1 MGSAD
6 DAKQAVHD
14 ALAAVADDLNK
25 RGQLAGGDAQA
36 VLEAQALMSQ
46 DPTLLDDVRTRIDGG
61 TNAERA
67 VYEAFAQFRELLVG
81 MGGYMGERAADLD
94 DVAQRI

>member
-1 MGSAD
+1 GSAD
-6 DAKQAVHD
+6 DAKQAV
-14 ALAAVADDLNK
+14 AAAIAAVAEDLNK

-36 VLEAQALMSQ
+36 VLEAQALMAQ
-46 DPTLLDDVRTRIDGG
+46 DPTLLDDVHARIDGG

-67 VYEAFAQFRELLVG
+67 VFEAFGQFRDLLVS

-94 DVAQRI
+94 DV